1 MPHSPPSL
9 AFRISIHAP
18 TRVRHNL
25 PATNLTLQN
34 FNPRTHKGCDRAG
47 RICYRRCKRFQSTH
61 PQGVRRGLGATSAC
75 SHHFNPR
82 THKGCDQIRF
92 PHQTP
97 WPAFQSTHPQGVRRL
112 GSGLGLVLDYFNPRT
127 HKGCDAWALG
137 GETFRPSI
145 SIHAPTRGATVH
157 HIQHVDEYP
166 ISIHAPTRGATSILY
181 KIPLLFYSYFTNFS
195 FLSTENP
202 TISSAPFYTRAL
214 FMQFFWCES
223 PRDFLCTCNSH
234 QQNPLIKSMSD
245 PPQFLYLPRYVLL
258 WFYTYFPDNKTSGCL
273 CFHQ

>member
-1 MPHSPPSL
+1 MQSFQSTHPQG
-9 AFRISIHAP
+9 
-18 TRVRHNL
+18 VRLNQ
-25 PATNLTLQN
+25 PGIPVKPCN
-34 FNPRTHKGCDRAG
+34 FNPRTHKGCD
-47 RICYRRCKRFQSTH
+47 
-61 PQGVRRGLGATSAC
+61 
-75 SHHFNPR
+75 
-82 THKGCDQIRF
+82 
-92 PHQTP
+92 
-97 WPAFQSTHPQGVRRL
+97 
-112 GSGLGLVLDYFNPRT
+112 
-127 HKGCDAWALG
+127 ALNDDV
-137 GETFRPSI
+137 TDFISI
-145 SIHAPTRGATVH
+145 SIHAPTRGATDTHGLFRKVALISIH
-157 HIQHVDEYP
+157 APTRGATAAATDTVSTGWISIHAPTRGATMAMPSKSLNQKISIHAPTRGATRLSYKILHYII